1 MSTEGR
7 DMTREELQRLRDWAD
22 GKIATGAEPPWSWYQ
37 YMKLRE
43 TLDAILAGM
52 AATRTVDL
60 LQSEPHPGTGLRLVA
75 SNGPQDIARSH
86 QAGTPVQLP
95 M

>member
-1 MSTEGR
+1 
-7 DMTREELQRLRDWAD
+7 MTPTDLEEMRAWAD
-22 GKIATGAEPPWSWYQ
+22 EKIAGDEPPWAWYQ

-52 AATRTVDL
+52 AATKPHYPLHIVGNESHDSPEDGDAHIPT
-60 LQSEPHPGTGLRLVA
+60 QEP
-75 SNGPQDIARSH
+75 
-86 QAGTPVQLP
+86 

>member
-1 MSTEGR
+1 MIERSDLEKIRT
-7 DMTREELQRLRDWAD
+7 WAD
-22 GKIATGAEPPWSWYQ
+22 EKIATGAEPPWSWYQ

-52 AATRTVDL
+52 AAVRTESL
-60 LQSEPHPGTGLRLVA
+60 PLPEPHLGTALRLVA
-75 SNGPQDIARSH
+75 CNSPQDIAQRH
-86 QAGTPVQLP
+86 RVEPPALLP

>member
-1 MSTEGR
+1 
-7 DMTREELQRLRDWAD
+7 MTKAELQRVRQWAD
-22 GKIATGAEPPWSWYQ
+22 DKLVAGEEPPWAWYQ

-52 AATRTVDL
+52 AAITPPSSQGSAPRSDT
-60 LQSEPHPGTGLRLVA
+60 HLRLVA
-75 SNGPQDIARSH
+75 GSDLQDTVPHRP
-86 QAGTPVQLP
+86 AGLPVQMP